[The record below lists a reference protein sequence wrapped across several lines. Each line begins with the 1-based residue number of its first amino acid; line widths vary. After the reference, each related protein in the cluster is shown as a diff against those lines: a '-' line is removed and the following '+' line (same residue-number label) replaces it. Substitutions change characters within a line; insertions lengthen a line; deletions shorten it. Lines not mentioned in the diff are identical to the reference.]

1 MVFPKQIKRSFDDLI
16 QFNEAIN
23 KERIEYLSKELKEIE
38 PKIQNISEE
47 LIKLNKEK
55 SSKLS
60 FLNEKN
66 VFDKYKSLSQD
77 VNEKTARLIYLEQ
90 IRDIIYQG
98 EEIKKQKSLL
108 SSELESIE
116 NQIRDNVTQN
126 VKSDS
131 NSIFTKIRAY
141 FGSIIQKTLNDDAFL
156 SVNVNSKGNIE
167 FEYKFT
173 EKEAHKGHSYKKL
186 LCIAFDMAL
195 ARAYTELGYCIFFVS

>member
-1 MVFPKQIKRSFDDLI
+1 MI

-131 NSIFTKIRAY
+131 NSILLKSVHILA
-141 FGSIIQKTLNDDAFL
+141 LL
-156 SVNVNSKGNIE
+156 SRK
-167 FEYKFT
+167 
-173 EKEAHKGHSYKKL
+173 
-186 LCIAFDMAL
+186 
-195 ARAYTELGYCIFFVS
+195 R